1 MQKISAILLAEI
13 IAVAVVPM
21 ATSHAQ
27 QPNATSASCL
37 DIAVT
42 LIFLDSLHATLNEV
56 KIAANSTIL
65 RECQQSIYE
74 SNLRLS

>member
-37 DIAVT
+37 DIAFT
-42 LIFLDSLHATLNEV
+42 LIYP
-56 KIAANSTIL
+56 
-65 RECQQSIYE
+65 R
-74 SNLRLS
+74 